1 MEGGKNSVG
10 GGDGGGGKSGECVA
24 GGSKGGEGGEEGN
37 AQMMEGSADCYYE
50 NVNVWL
56 EDQNFVGLRSIVD
69 DPGDAHEVWCEDE
82 LERYPCPP
90 FGRSSKTLRCNS
102 SSSQADAMQSS
113 TFVTSNHDWQVAER
127 YVHAQTAGPP
137 PRRTQYHS
145 DAKFRTAR
153 SRWYLS
159 FTGKVLD
166 QSGSLAEQ
174 QSAFDAVARSWRAY
188 SDGRR
193 SLSASQWDGRLT
205 AAERRMNEM
214 VI

>member
-1 MEGGKNSVG
+1 
-10 GGDGGGGKSGECVA
+10 
-24 GGSKGGEGGEEGN
+24 
-37 AQMMEGSADCYYE
+37 MMEGSADCYYE

-56 EDQNFVGLRSIVD
+56 EDQNFVGLRSIVE

-82 LERYPCPP
+82 LERHPCLSI
-90 FGRSSKTLRCNS
+90 GRSSRALRCKG
-102 SSSQADAMQSS
+102 SSSQADAMQNCS
-113 TFVTSNHDWQVAER
+113 FVTSNHGWQVATR
-127 YVHAQTAGPP
+127 YARAQTAEPP
-137 PRRTQYHS
+137 PRRTQYPS
-145 DAKFRTAR
+145 DAQFRTAR

-193 SLSASQWDGRLT
+193 SLSASQWVGRLNRNVFRSQT
-205 AAERRMNEM
+205 SQ
-214 VI
+214 